1 MAKQAEQPKIEFW
14 RIATWFP
21 HLKEN
26 QLIDLKIFRDELL
39 KFNKAVSL
47 ISAMS
52 EEKIDQVH
60 FADSILGWNTMAKH
74 MRYREIHDIG
84 SGNGFP
90 GLIIAILDREFQV
103 RLIESDGRKC
113 EFLKFMVQK
122 LELQNVHI
130 ENKRLDKLAAG
141 SIKAGVVRGFASLPK
156 TLLSVRKL
164 LGVGGQMFH
173 FKGPEWS
180 SELAAL
186 PQQLCSIWTTDHLA
200 DYRLPESIAT
210 HTILLSKKINE

>member
-1 MAKQAEQPKIEFW
+1 MAKDEEQPKIDYW
-14 RIATWFP
+14 RLATWFP
-21 HLKEN
+21 SLKES
-26 QLIDLKIFRDELL
+26 QLAEFKILRDELL

-47 ISAMS
+47 ISTMS

-60 FADSILGWNTMAKH
+60 FADSILGWNIMSKH
-74 MRYREIHDIG
+74 MRYKEIHDIG

-90 GLIIAILDREFQV
+90 GLIIALLERDLQV
-103 RLIESDGRKC
+103 SLVESDGRKC

-122 LELQNVHI
+122 LELQNVHVL
-130 ENKRLDKLAAG
+130 NKRLESIPAG
-141 SIKAGVVRGFASLPK
+141 TIKAGVVRGFANLPK

-164 LGVGGQMFH
+164 LAVEGHIFH

-180 SELAAL
+180 SELAGL

-200 DYRLPESIAT
+200 DYRLPESIAV
-210 HTILLSKKINE
+210 HTILVSKKIDE